1 MKLKGGTYNMNNAK
15 TASKADTLQN
25 LSKEPETQAMINK
38 EYKYNGVQ
46 WDEIAEEA
54 LVRGAE
60 KGLELI
66 REREQREKNT
76 KK

>member
-1 MKLKGGTYNMNNAK
+1 MKLKGGIYNMNNAK
-15 TASKADTLQN
+15 TASKADTPQN
-25 LSKEPETQAMINK
+25 LAKESETQTMRNK

-66 REREQREKNT
+66 RERDQREKNT
-76 KK
+76 QK